1 MTKYLLDSD
10 ILMDFFKKKEYA
22 VDSLDKLLI
31 QGTPVI
37 SILSITELRSGWTK
51 EQAEQLLP
59 KLYDLVKVLNLNK
72 KIVEL
77 AGKYRQEYKNTKGVL
92 LPVVDTLIAS
102 TAILEKCQLVTR
114 NKKDFPM
121 KEIKFYPLQS
131 SL

>member
-121 KEIKFYPLQS
+121 KEIKFYPLGTI
-131 SL
+131 

>member
-22 VDSLDKLLI
+22 VDCLDKLLI
-31 QGTPVI
+31 QGTLVI
-37 SILSITELRSGWTK
+37 STLSVTELRSGWTS

-59 KLYDLVKVLNLNK
+59 QLYDLVKVLNLNK
-72 KIVEL
+72 KTVEL
-77 AGKYRQEYKNTKGVL
+77 AGQYRQEYKKTKGIL

-114 NKKDFPM
+114 NKKDYPM
-121 KEIKFYPLQS
+121 SDIKFYPIEAV
-131 SL
+131 